1 MTTKEQIERA
11 IMAGYQL
18 YHWYRYNPDAQKRPI
33 EKEIKEIAED
43 LAVKWSGANG
53 ENN

>member
-1 MTTKEQIERA
+1 MTTQEQIERA

-18 YHWYRYNPDAQKRPI
+18 YHWYRYHPDAQKRPI

-43 LAVKWSGANG
+43 LAVKWSEVNG
-53 ENN
+53 QNN